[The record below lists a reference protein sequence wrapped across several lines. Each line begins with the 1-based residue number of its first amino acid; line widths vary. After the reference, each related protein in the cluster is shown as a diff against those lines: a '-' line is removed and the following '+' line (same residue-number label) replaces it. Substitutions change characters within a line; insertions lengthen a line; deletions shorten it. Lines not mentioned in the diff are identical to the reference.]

1 MMVFSCSTLTS
12 FAVLTTVLVSF
23 SRPYSVGASDAVDVS
38 TFYVQQRES
47 LDKQDKPE
55 FDHAVS
61 HGSEGDADDEGGIFE
76 MDEVSGS
83 HGMYGIIFC
92 HKNDD

>member
-1 MMVFSCSTLTS
+1 MIVFSRSTLTS

-38 TFYVQQRES
+38 TSFVQQKES
-47 LDKQDKPE
+47 LDEQDKPE
-55 FDHAVS
+55 FGHAVS
-61 HGSEGDADDEGGIFE
+61 RGGEGGTDDEGGIFE